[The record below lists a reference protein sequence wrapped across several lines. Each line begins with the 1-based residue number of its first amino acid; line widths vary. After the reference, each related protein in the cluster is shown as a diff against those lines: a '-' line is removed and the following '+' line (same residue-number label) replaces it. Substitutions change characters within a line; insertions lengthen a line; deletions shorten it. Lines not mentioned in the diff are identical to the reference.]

1 MTRQRA
7 VHMLNGERITKFF
20 CLLRTLTSVLTWKFN
35 ARLGGRHFGSN
46 SALYGAK
53 RQSNAGVWGWTVLE
67 FTGILT
73 TLNVTTLPFSMPQ
86 LNRCQI
92 GHLYQARFLIFCL
105 QRLCAMI
112 FIASSVPIEILDAIV
127 FVISFHPF
135 SGFST
140 AKLLIT

>member
-1 MTRQRA
+1 MPD
-7 VHMLNGERITKFF
+7 
-20 CLLRTLTSVLTWKFN
+20 W
-35 ARLGGRHFGSN
+35 
-46 SALYGAK
+46 
-53 RQSNAGVWGWTVLE
+53 AGVILGQTPHCTVQNASQMPGVWRWTVLE